1 MKKNKNIIN
10 FSKRKFNIYFL
21 FSVSFFLFPKKSV
34 SLKND
39 PIKKIKYNNFVW
51 YLNEKD

>member
-10 FSKRKFNIYFL
+10 FSKRRFNIYVL
-21 FSVSFFLFPKKSV
+21 LSVSLCLVPKKSV